1 MRLEQ
6 ELKICTL
13 TFPEQELRCDVSG
26 FDRHEKCPGCRNMER
41 FTYSV
46 TDLAD
51 YESEPVTIEMEAE
64 EAIAFAV
71 QMAREVRQS
80 EPLLELKGMCV
91 ALFDSKGK
99 PLSIVPLDTVH

>member
-1 MRLEQ
+1 
-6 ELKICTL
+6 
-13 TFPEQELRCDVSG
+13 
-26 FDRHEKCPGCRNMER
+26 MER
-41 FTYSV
+41 FSYSV
-46 TDLAD
+46 SDLAD